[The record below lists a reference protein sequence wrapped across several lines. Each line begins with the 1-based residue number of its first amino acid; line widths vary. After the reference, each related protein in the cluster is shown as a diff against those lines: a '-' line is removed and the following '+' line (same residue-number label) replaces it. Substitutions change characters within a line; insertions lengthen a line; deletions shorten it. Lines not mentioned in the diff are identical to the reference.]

1 VKKLAIALALA
12 AVLLAGTATADK
24 IVWVWT
30 AQGTPAQTTVDTSG
44 FQTAQVSIWAASGSP
59 DGTVTIY
66 LVPPGNAQL
75 VTLATYATPTTV
87 KTFRGP
93 AGSTLA
99 IALAG
104 NTTGTV
110 AANVV
115 LK

>member
-1 VKKLAIALALA
+1 MKKFTLAFVLALL
-12 AVLLAGTATADK
+12 LLAGVAAADK
-24 IVWVWT
+24 VVPIWA
-30 AQGTPAQTTVDTSG
+30 AQAAPASTIIDTVG
-44 FQTAQVSIWAASGSP
+44 YQTAQVTIWAASGSP

-66 LVPPGNAQL
+66 LVPPGNAGFI
-75 VTLATYATPTTV
+75 TLATYATPSAA

-93 AGSTLA
+93 AGVTLA

-110 AANVV
+110 GVNVV